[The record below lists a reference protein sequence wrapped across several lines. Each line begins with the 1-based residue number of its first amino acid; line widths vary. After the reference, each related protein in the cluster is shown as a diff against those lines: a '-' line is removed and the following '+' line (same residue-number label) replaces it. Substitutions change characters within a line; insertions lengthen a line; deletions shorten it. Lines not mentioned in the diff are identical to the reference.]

1 VSARLI
7 VVVGRKKTVS
17 TLTFHFSRPRDLLEK
32 LSRDLVRLDVAA
44 STYDKQQIADSL
56 FDFCST
62 GYAIKDWL
70 KENCTSAFQPDDVES
85 YVRSTSTLAACRDIC
100 NASKH
105 FTITRYIPS
114 TGDVYASASAATV
127 TAVQVPT
134 AGVGLESDPTQKF
147 RVKVL
152 LKDGTKYEVT
162 ELARLVLQAWE
173 RFFTLKGV

>member
-1 VSARLI
+1 M
-7 VVVGRKKTVS
+7 S

-32 LSRDLVRLDVAA
+32 LSRDLVRLDSAA

-70 KENCTSAFQPDDVES
+70 KENCNGTFQPNDVEHHI
-85 YVRSTSTLAACRDIC
+85 RSTPALGACRDIC

-105 FTITRYIPS
+105 FTVTRYTPS
-114 TGDVYASASAATV
+114 IGDVYASASAVTV
-127 TAVQVPT
+127 MAMPVPV
-134 AGVGLESDPTQKF
+134 AGVRLESEPTEMF

-162 ELARLVLQAWE
+162 ELARLVLDAWE
-173 RFFTLKGV
+173 QFFTSNGV